1 MYSINPV
8 LLQRAVNV
16 CVVGAGGT
24 GSQILTGLAQLHTAM
39 LALGHPG
46 GLSVHVI
53 DDDEV
58 SEANVGR
65 QMFYP
70 CDVGMPKSV
79 VLVNRINLTMGTDWK
94 AEIGR
99 VCENT
104 RFNQTDLVIGCV
116 DNRKA
121 RKSILTACQN
131 ERKWNGATLWLDIG
145 NRLSDGQCILGEIG
159 VRSKNAVRLPHAAD
173 FFPEIADDSIPED
186 DTPSCSLAAALE
198 KQSLFI
204 NRGVSLYALN
214 LLWELF
220 RFGQL
225 NYHGNFVNLK
235 TGSARPLLVDPE
247 AWKRRGFQ
255 LH

>member
-1 MYSINPV
+1 MMHTINPS
-8 LLQRAVNV
+8 LLNREVKV

-39 LALGHPG
+39 CALGHPG
-46 GLSVHVI
+46 GLSVTVV

-70 CDVGMPKSV
+70 CDVGHPKSV
-79 VLVNRINLTMGTDWK
+79 VLVNRINMTMGTQWEAAVDRITDQHSLS
-94 AEIGR
+94 A
-99 VCENT
+99 
-104 RFNQTDLVIGCV
+104 TDLVIGCV

-121 RKSILTACQN
+121 RKSILAA
-131 ERKWNGATLWLDIG
+131 ATNVRRHGSMYWLDIG
-145 NRLSDGQCILGEIG
+145 NRLADGQCILGEIG
-159 VRSKNAVRLPHAAD
+159 VRNSSTIRLPHAAD
-173 FFPEIADDSIPED
+173 FFPEIIDDSIPED

-220 RFGQL
+220 RFGQI
-225 NYHGNFVNLK
+225 NFHGNFVNLK
-235 TGSARPLLVDPE
+235 TGIARPLLVDPE
-247 AWKRRGFQ
+247 AWNRRGFQ